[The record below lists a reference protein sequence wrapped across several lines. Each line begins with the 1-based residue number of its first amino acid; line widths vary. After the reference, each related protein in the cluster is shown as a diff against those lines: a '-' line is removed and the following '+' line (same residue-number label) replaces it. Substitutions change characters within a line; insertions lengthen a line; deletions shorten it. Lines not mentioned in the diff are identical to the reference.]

1 MEVVDF
7 SFSQFSHL
15 HFFHSFFLCLLP
27 VSGDIT
33 ETLITRGL
41 AEHFPAHTHTLPE
54 THTHIHTCI
63 NKHSESASLPCGLHK
78 FCLKYFLKTFATLS
92 RRDKLPDLLSISCGV
107 AAAPCFHS
115 ILKLLCAR
123 SLLVLT
129 QFVLTFAQLTQPLS
143 CWTNFVANPTDSDSR
158 CHALSI

>member
-1 MEVVDF
+1 MVDF

-92 RRDKLPDLLSISCGV
+92 RRDKLPDLFSIVWGSCSSLF
-107 AAAPCFHS
+107 PFHS
-115 ILKLLCAR
+115 ETALCQKSACINAICLDIRTINSAAKLLDKLCG
-123 SLLVLT
+123 
-129 QFVLTFAQLTQPLS
+129 
-143 CWTNFVANPTDSDSR
+143 
-158 CHALSI
+158 